1 MLVSSNLPKN
11 ELNFWRISA
20 LASKMGQIFTER
32 LWKCWCFDLL
42 GIGSVL
48 NFLNLNL
55 LTPQDLCCCS
65 SGATEGKRRA
75 AAHSVATGLSSVCLG
90 PTMYYYIRTMATF
103 WNFLSK
109 KYLRQIFI
117 LGTNSE
123 KIIKSKGS
131 FVISIL
137 KVDITLMHWFFLIF
151 QLLVSKIKI
160 FFKYFLDKNSPKTAT
175 VVHTTL
181 LEENGR
187 GGNRERHNQKNTV
200 WPSNLLCILFSAF
213 ELI

>member
-1 MLVSSNLPKN
+1 M
-11 ELNFWRISA
+11 
-20 LASKMGQIFTER
+20 
-32 LWKCWCFDLL
+32 
-42 GIGSVL
+42 

-103 WNFLSK
+103 VEFLSK
-109 KYLRQIFI
+109 KYLRQISI
-117 LGTNSE
+117 LGTNNE

-137 KVDITLMHWFFLIF
+137 KVDITLVLLFFLIF
-151 QLLVSKIKI
+151 QLLVPKIEI
-160 FFKYFLDKNSPKTAT
+160 FFSTIFWTKTHKNGHCGTYYSSRGKRPRGKSRAPQSKEYSVTLKFT
-175 VVHTTL
+175 VHT
-181 LEENGR
+181 
-187 GGNRERHNQKNTV
+187 
-200 WPSNLLCILFSAF
+200 F
-213 ELI
+213 